1 MDVSFIVV
9 ANPVK
14 CSASF
19 SSGWTTTALVEVDS
33 IKALKKHSV
42 EEEQDP
48 AGVPLVP
55 EDEEEGVAVE
65 AQMNRPPPEKEK
77 QENAGIAAKKAI
89 PGIVVLISNNITF
102 NRPTARFSKTEIV
115 SLEA

>member
-55 EDEEEGVAVE
+55 EGEEEGAAVG

-77 QENAGIAAKKAI
+77 QENAGIAVKK
-89 PGIVVLISNNITF
+89 VQLFFSFSVRVFTCQLLIAGHTR
-102 NRPTARFSKTEIV
+102 NRCPDIE
-115 SLEA
+115 